1 MGWVGGGGLV
11 EGYLS
16 RVFGLWAFWVPLR
29 VFLKK
34 NLNETN
40 QLLQRLSFS
49 FSCLCC
55 LVLLVLFRKM
65 ISFQFSVAL
74 LVTVRFVRFRFWN
87 TQKFVLQSVQ
97 TSTWIQIHFSVL
109 YFLCSFSCSNFCTTP
124 PHPYLVGL
132 GFSWRPPS
140 LALDWNFAIY
150 LLDVQSNFGDI
161 LSSSTFRRYVYNERH
176 LEGIS
181 HDGGS

>member
-1 MGWVGGGGLV
+1 MVGV
-11 EGYLS
+11 
-16 RVFGLWAFWVPLR
+16 WLR
-29 VFLKK
+29 VTSLVYLAFGPSGFLFACSSKK

-40 QLLQRLSFS
+40 QLLHRLSFS

-97 TSTWIQIHFSVL
+97 TST
-109 YFLCSFSCSNFCTTP
+109 
-124 PHPYLVGL
+124 
-132 GFSWRPPS
+132 
-140 LALDWNFAIY
+140 
-150 LLDVQSNFGDI
+150 
-161 LSSSTFRRYVYNERH
+161 
-176 LEGIS
+176 
-181 HDGGS
+181 

>member
-1 MGWVGGGGLV
+1 MSSFDVFTCQLVQFARIPRSRSCLTPLCSLALVLVYPITHRAPLFPNCLENRIFWVTKVTVCKTMGWVGGGGLV

-97 TSTWIQIHFSVL
+97 TST
-109 YFLCSFSCSNFCTTP
+109 
-124 PHPYLVGL
+124 
-132 GFSWRPPS
+132 
-140 LALDWNFAIY
+140 
-150 LLDVQSNFGDI
+150 
-161 LSSSTFRRYVYNERH
+161 
-176 LEGIS
+176 
-181 HDGGS
+181 